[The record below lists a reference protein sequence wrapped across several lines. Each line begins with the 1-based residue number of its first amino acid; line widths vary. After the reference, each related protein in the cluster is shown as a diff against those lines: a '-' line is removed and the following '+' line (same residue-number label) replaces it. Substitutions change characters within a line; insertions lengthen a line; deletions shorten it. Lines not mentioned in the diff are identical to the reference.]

1 MRKLIMFIFF
11 IISLVTIVALTI
23 SIDELISLFGVGSID
38 FESIL
43 ELFNEASAKEII
55 VGVGML
61 FYVLFQ
67 IYGIPLIVFL
77 VSYNGL
83 YSKK

>member
-1 MRKLIMFIFF
+1 MRKLVMFIFF

-43 ELFNEASAKEII
+43 ELFNDGSAKEII